1 MEVKNY
7 YKNSWTHPH
16 AFTFNEK
23 TSQFEFATKF
33 ARLRLLEEVNDLRYK
48 GFGLQS
54 IYTIILFFPDHSV
67 QKNMIRKDEKSYE
80 KVKTY
85 INKTLKKNGFKQINF
100 NTDLV
105 QFLEGEYTV
114 DNIEKETI

>member
-1 MEVKNY
+1 MEIKNY

-33 ARLRLLEEVNDLRYK
+33 ARLRLLEEVNDLRYM

-54 IYTIILFFPDHSV
+54 IYTIILFFPNHSI
-67 QKNMIRKDEKSYE
+67 QKNMIRKDETSYE

-100 NTDLV
+100 NTDLKN
-105 QFLEGEYTV
+105 EMENEYIV
-114 DNIEKETI
+114 NNIEKI